1 MKTTSKILTAL
12 GGLLLSASILSAQLG
27 SSPSPGDVES
37 AVNDRLPSGV
47 SVETAQP
54 NQLATALRSVWNCE
68 NVVDAVDAATAANPR
83 SAVAVTIAATKDC
96 PHLAAQIAGA
106 AAANAPEHAV
116 GIARAAASL
125 ASPDLGDAI
134 IAAVVSAAPSANAG
148 DIANAVGEAIR
159 AARAGAAVIIPEL
172 EELIF
177 DSDANNPS
185 PIGL

>member
-1 MKTTSKILTAL
+1 MKTTSKVLTAL

-27 SSPSPGDVES
+27 SSPSPGAVES

-47 SVETAQP
+47 SMETAQP
-54 NQLATALRSVWNCE
+54 NQLATSLRSVWNCE

-125 ASPDLGDAI
+125 STDLGDAI
-134 IAAVVSAAPSANAG
+134 IAAVAAAAPTANAG
-148 DIANAVGEAIR
+148 DIANAVNEAVR
-159 AARAGAAVIIPEL
+159 AARAGASVILPEL

-185 PIGL
+185 PVGL